1 MFSNIF
7 QKAALLGASTVASVA
22 LTGTFMANSAQAATM
37 SYTSNFSVI
46 SNNLENMFGDGE
58 VVMGDF
64 SFTKTELDSGFFSYK
79 LMDFNVY
86 SGASLSMFG
95 FNESL
100 SLGDVKANPNP
111 FLAVNQA
118 FVPDKY
124 QAILPSVLADEDSNY
139 VGDGDFP
146 PPDFIREF
154 NGEEFAGFANQLTPL
169 VSAFL
174 ESSDIDLDTEEVIGL
189 ANAVFSGG
197 GEVSLTTTSTLV
209 SQSSS
214 NLVSASVPEPTTIFG
229 IGMVGVGLV
238 TTRRKRAMKKIKQK
252 AAA

>member
-22 LTGTFMANSAQAATM
+22 LTGTMMASSAQAATM

-118 FVPDKY
+118 FVPDIY
-124 QAILPSVLADEDSNY
+124 QAILPSVLAIEDSNY
-139 VGDGDFP
+139 IGDGDFP
-146 PPDFIREF
+146 PPDFTRAF
-154 NGEEFAGFANQLTPL
+154 TGEEFADFANQLTPL

-174 ESSDIDLDTEEVIGL
+174 ESSDIDIDTEEVIGL

-197 GEVSLTTTSTLV
+197 GKVSLTTTSTSVPL
-209 SQSSS
+209 SSS

-238 TTRRKRAMKKIKQK
+238 TTRRKRGSKKIKQK

>member
-22 LTGTFMANSAQAATM
+22 LTGTIMANSAQAATM
-37 SYTSNFSVI
+37 SYTSEFSI
-46 SNNLENMFGDGE
+46 TSNNLESMFGNGE
-58 VVMGDF
+58 VVTGDI
-64 SFTKTELDSGFFSYK
+64 SFTKTELDSGSFSYK
-79 LMDFNVY
+79 LIDFNAY

-100 SLGDVKANPNP
+100 SLSDVKANPNP

-124 QAILPSVLADEDSNY
+124 QDILPSVLADEDSNY

-146 PPDFIREF
+146 PPDFTREF
-154 NGEEFAGFANQLTPL
+154 SGEEFAAFANQLTPL

-174 ESSDIDLDTEEVIGL
+174 ESSNIDVDAQEAELLLGL
-189 ANAVFSGG
+189 AFGEGG
-197 GEVSLTTTSTLV
+197 KVNFTTT
-209 SQSSS
+209 
-214 NLVSASVPEPTTIFG
+214 AVPEPAAIFG
-229 IGMVGVGLV
+229 LGIVGVGLA
-238 TTRRKRAMKKIKQK
+238 TTRRKRAIKKIRQK